1 MANNPAYLAH
11 ITERHGKRIEQTM
24 ESHAQTVAA
33 YAGSKLKSIG
43 LYHTAYLAGRLHDM
57 GKCTGRYQSYLERA
71 AGGEDVIRGSVNH
84 TFSGCIYLLE
94 NYHKGRPQGFDTLTC
109 EILVYA
115 MGAHHGL
122 FDCVTPESTSGFE
135 HRLNKNP
142 EEIGYEEAVRGFF
155 SECATTEEIHRL
167 FSLAQDEITAWFI
180 SFRGTFQ
187 KALSVHFLLGLTA
200 RLVLSAVI
208 DGDRRDT
215 AEFMSGTTLANRH
228 GSRELWA
235 EQLGHLEGKLAEFDT
250 ETPINRARRGFS
262 DQCRAFA
269 EAHGSGIYRLTLPT
283 GAGKTLAALRYAL
296 RHAETHD
303 KKRIFFV
310 IPLLSILEQNSQ
322 VIRSCLQEEGILVE
336 HHSNVVKTFEK
347 PEDLDEYELLTET
360 WEAPITITT
369 LVQLLHTLF
378 SGQTTAVRRMSAL
391 CDAVI
396 VIDEIQS
403 LPKKTTSMFLMALNF
418 LAHSCGAT
426 IVLSSATQPCFDETA
441 LPLRYSLPIDIV
453 PFDQKTFGVFRRT
466 ELVDM
471 TTPYGMSMEELT
483 DFSADLLERVSSL
496 LIICN
501 TKESALKLYTALK
514 LRCQDSSLFHLS
526 AAMCMAHRT
535 DTLEKINAA
544 LTRRERVCC
553 VSTQLVEAGVD
564 FSFESV
570 IRIAAGL
577 DNIAQAAGRCN
588 RSFDFGRIC
597 SVYIVNLRKD
607 AERLTMLREIAAA
620 QRKAAEFFMKF
631 AGDPARYGHDL
642 LSEESIAEYYR
653 LLFDDNDIKGKFGFP
668 VKLPTGRIE
677 NLLDLLAEN
686 KDHIQRPEFQGRYF
700 LNQSFKTA
708 GDRFQVF
715 DENTADVIVP
725 YDAKADEIIADLY
738 AQQSAYDYAA
748 LKDCLERA
756 KPYTVSIYEYQQRKL
771 QEWGLLSHGPKEKDR
786 FLVLNKQCY
795 NPETGLTTE
804 NFMF

>member
-1 MANNPAYLAH
+1 MVKDPAYLAH

-24 ESHAQTVAA
+24 ESHARTVAT
-33 YAGSKLKSIG
+33 YAGDKLKSVH
-43 LYHTAYLAGRLHDM
+43 LYHTAYLAGLLHDM
-57 GKCTGRYQSYLERA
+57 GKCTGQYQNYLERA
-71 AGGEDVIRGSVNH
+71 ARGEDVSRGSVNH

-94 NYHKGRPQGFDTLTC
+94 QYHKDRSQGFDTLTC

-122 FDCVTPESTSGFE
+122 FDCVTLKSASGFE
-135 HRLNKNP
+135 HRLNKDRQ
-142 EEIGYEEAVRGFF
+142 EISYEEAVKGFF
-155 SECATTEEIHRL
+155 EECSTKEEVDRL
-167 FSLAQDEITAWFI
+167 FSLAQGEVSAWFT
-180 SFRGTFQ
+180 SFRETFQ
-187 KALSVHFLLGLTA
+187 KAPPVHFLLGLTA
-200 RLVLSAVI
+200 RLILSAVI

-215 AEFMSGTTLANRH
+215 AEFMSGTKFPDQR
-228 GSRELWA
+228 GSRELWV
-235 EQLGHLEGKLAEFDT
+235 EQLSHLEEKLAEY
-250 ETPINRARRGFS
+250 ESVTPINRARRRFS

-269 EAHGSGIYRLTLPT
+269 EAHGGGIYRLTLPT
-283 GAGKTLAALRYAL
+283 GAGKTLASLRYAL
-296 RHAETHD
+296 QHAETHG

-322 VIRSCLQEEGILVE
+322 VIRGSLRDEGILIE
-336 HHSNVVKTFEK
+336 HHSNVVKTFENQ
-347 PEDLDEYELLTET
+347 EALDPYELLTET

-396 VIDEIQS
+396 VIDEVQS
-403 LPKKTTSMFLMALNF
+403 LPKKTTNMFTMALNF

-441 LPLRYSLPIDIV
+441 QPLRYSLPTDIV
-453 PFDQKTFGVFRRT
+453 PFDQETFGVFRRT
-466 ELVDM
+466 EIVNM
-471 TTPYGMSMEELT
+471 TSPYGMSMDALT
-483 DFSADLLERVSSL
+483 DFSADLLEQVSSL

-514 LRCQDSSLFHLS
+514 PRCGSSRLFHLS
-526 AAMCMAHRT
+526 AAMCMAHRME
-535 DTLEKINAA
+535 TLDQINTA
-544 LTRRERVCC
+544 LKGRERVCC

-588 RSFDFGRIC
+588 RSFDFGRVC
-597 SVYIVNLRKD
+597 RVYIVNMRKD
-607 AERLTMLREIAAA
+607 AERLTMLQEIAAA
-620 QRKAAEFFMKF
+620 QRKATEFFMKF
-631 AGDPARYGHDL
+631 AEDPARYGHDP

-653 LLFDDNDIKGKFGFP
+653 LLFGDNDIKGKFSFP
-668 VKLPTGRIE
+668 VTLANGPSVK
-677 NLLDLLAEN
+677 LLDLLAEN
-686 KDHIQRPEFQGRYF
+686 KDHILRPEFKGRYF
-700 LNQSFKTA
+700 LNQSFETA
-708 GDRFQVF
+708 GDLFQVF
-715 DENTADVIVP
+715 DENNVDVIVP

-738 AQQSAYDYAA
+738 SQQSAYDYGA

-756 KPYTVSIYEYQQRKL
+756 KPYTVSIFEYQYRKL
-771 QEWGLLSHGPKEKDR
+771 MEWGLFSQGGKEKNR
-786 FLVLNKQCY
+786 FLVLDRQCY
-795 NPETGLTTE
+795 HLETGVTTE